1 MRSIAEMSALAVV
14 MATSL
19 AGCGG
24 TSALSDTEQR
34 YANACI
40 AASGKSYRALCEC
53 SSRIV
58 APKLTPGELTSME
71 KMTVPGQAWTEEKAK
86 QEGFSLQDTGGF
98 GRKKQE
104 SFAEMSRTCGG
115 QI

>member
-1 MRSIAEMSALAVV
+1 MKSIVTTSAFALVLATLT
-14 MATSL
+14 A
-19 AGCGG
+19 CGG
-24 TSALSDTEQR
+24 GSALSDIERR

-40 AASGKSYRALCEC
+40 ATSGESYRALCEC

-71 KMTVPGQAWTEEKAK
+71 KMTVAGQAWTEEKAK
-86 QEGFSLQDTGGF
+86 AAGFSLIDTGTF
-98 GRKKQE
+98 GQKKQD
-104 SFAEMSRTCGG
+104 SFAEMSRSCGG